1 MSYFISTTA
10 NTTVDEFV
18 FNTLRCLIFAMIIF
32 NGCKFCHILRE
43 FIFADDEILIILC
56 GLISAVVRY
65 EMFMSSDNSG
75 EKQQQKEPNFCSHEH
90 VCTN

>member
-1 MSYFISTTA
+1 
-10 NTTVDEFV
+10 
-18 FNTLRCLIFAMIIF
+18 MIIF

-65 EMFMSSDNSG
+65 VMFMSSDNSG